1 MNWKPHY
8 IHGTSTEKQLL
19 SDVRASRSFTSRWGK
34 TSDVQMRNQLLAYM
48 QYFSEKELLE
58 EFLFTKTHVIRKALV
73 WFGSVNDYVVSHEGD
88 CKR

>member
-1 MNWKPHY
+1 MNWKPRY

-19 SDVRASRSFTSRWGK
+19 LGVCAGRSFTSHLGK
-34 TSDVQMRNQLLAYM
+34 TSGVQTRNQLLAYM
-48 QYFSEKELLE
+48 QYLYEKGLLD